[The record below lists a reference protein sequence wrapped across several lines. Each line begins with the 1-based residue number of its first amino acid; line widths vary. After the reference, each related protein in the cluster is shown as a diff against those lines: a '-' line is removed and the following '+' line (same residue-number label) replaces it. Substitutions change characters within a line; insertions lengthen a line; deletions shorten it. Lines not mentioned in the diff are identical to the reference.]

1 MIKKVGNKWIVGSK
15 EGKYLGTYETKQA
28 AQKRL
33 NQIEYFKQ
41 LHDAAAHSKDK
52 K

>member
-1 MIKKVGNKWIVGSK
+1 MIKKVGNKWVVGSK

-28 AQKRL
+28 AQRRL
-33 NQIEYFKQ
+33 KQIEYFKQ

-52 K
+52 